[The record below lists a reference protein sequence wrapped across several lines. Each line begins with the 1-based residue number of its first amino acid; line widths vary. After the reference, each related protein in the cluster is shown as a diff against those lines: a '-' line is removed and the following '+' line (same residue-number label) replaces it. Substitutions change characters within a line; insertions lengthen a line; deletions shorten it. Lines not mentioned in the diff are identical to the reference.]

1 MEEFDILEPVHCE
14 TGTVRNI
21 LHYHGYEISEP
32 MILGIGSGIMFAYVS
47 IIKYQG
53 SHVLVARPPHGSIC
67 RNFFKRMKIPYT
79 YKYFAYFQQKKS
91 MRELDRLLSQN
102 IPVGVLTSVKD
113 LMYLSQYERFGFNGH
128 SVLVVKKENGLYKV
142 VDNLGKTGELKTIS
156 PDDLQNARFN
166 MSLPCISGQLY
177 YVSEMP
183 STPPPIQEAI
193 IKGIEKTCSS
203 MLRSP
208 IPLNGTHGIGVLA
221 KYLRK
226 RAAHFK
232 PTKMRTQFLW
242 FFRML
247 EIGSGG
253 SGYRY
258 IYADFLKETATI
270 FNNESFL
277 TLSQQMVKIA
287 DTWRTVS
294 LITGRYS
301 REGTVITQE
310 ILMELSDTLFTLQ
323 QMEHNLFMELEKLI
337 KSCKNTMLLQKKS
350 C

>member
-1 MEEFDILEPVHCE
+1 
-14 TGTVRNI
+14 
-21 LHYHGYEISEP
+21 
-32 MILGIGSGIMFAYVS
+32 
-47 IIKYQG
+47 
-53 SHVLVARPPHGSIC
+53 
-67 RNFFKRMKIPYT
+67 
-79 YKYFAYFQQKKS
+79 
-91 MRELDRLLSQN
+91 
-102 IPVGVLTSVKD
+102 
-113 LMYLSQYERFGFNGH
+113 
-128 SVLVVKKENGLYKV
+128 
-142 VDNLGKTGELKTIS
+142 
-156 PDDLQNARFN
+156 
-166 MSLPCISGQLY
+166 
-177 YVSEMP
+177 
-183 STPPPIQEAI
+183 
-193 IKGIEKTCSS
+193 
-203 MLRSP
+203 
-208 IPLNGTHGIGVLA
+208 
-221 KYLRK
+221 
-226 RAAHFK
+226 
-232 PTKMRTQFLW
+232 
-242 FFRML
+242 ML